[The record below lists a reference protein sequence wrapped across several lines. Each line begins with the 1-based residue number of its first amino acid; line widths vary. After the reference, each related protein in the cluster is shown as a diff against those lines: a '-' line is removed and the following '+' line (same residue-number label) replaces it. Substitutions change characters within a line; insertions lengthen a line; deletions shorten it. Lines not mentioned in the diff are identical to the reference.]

1 MDTRFGQMT
10 EQLPAQ
16 NVQSNGNRQAVK
28 EIPYDYV
35 ATFKLEGKRGNR
47 IQDVINVSVDG
58 AFVAVSVGYSFIP
71 ALLTLDSDPQPPESF
86 PSEVAGITN
95 MNSRLRIKNTATN
108 VTIEPLKI
116 VPNVLQFLLVKLFGI
131 EFKYTIVD
139 SAVGRELQNKPIH
152 SIAGLGESNGIRPF
166 RPMAKPILFQPRSTI
181 RIEIEEV
188 SDSPLYA
195 GSELYLVL
203 HGYKM
208 LGYGT

>member
-16 NVQSNGNRQAVK
+16 SIQSNGNRQALK

-47 IQDVINVSVDG
+47 IQDVINVSVEG

-71 ALLTLDSDPQPPESF
+71 ALLALDVEPPES
-86 PSEVAGITN
+86 PLAGPAGITN
-95 MNSRLRIKNTATN
+95 LSSGLRIKNTATN
-108 VTIEPLKI
+108 VTIDPLKI
-116 VPNVLQFLLVKLFGI
+116 IPNVFQFLLVKLFGI

-195 GSELYLVL
+195 GAELYLVL

>member
-1 MDTRFGQMT
+1 MDTRFGQVT

-16 NVQSNGNRQAVK
+16 SIQSDGNRQAVK

-71 ALLTLDSDPQPPESF
+71 ALLTLEVESPES
-86 PSEVAGITN
+86 PLAGPVSLTN
-95 MNSRLRIKNTATN
+95 LNNGLRIKNKATN
-108 VTIEPLKI
+108 VMIDPLTII
-116 VPNVLQFLLVKLFGI
+116 PNVFQFLLVKLFGI

-195 GSELYLVL
+195 GTELYLVL

>member
-1 MDTRFGQMT
+1 MDTRFGQVT

-16 NVQSNGNRQAVK
+16 SIQTTGNRQSLK

-35 ATFKLEGKRGNR
+35 ATFRLEGRRGNR
-47 IQDVINVSVDG
+47 TQDVINVSVDG

-71 ALLTLDSDPQPPESF
+71 ALLTLEVNPQSPPTRVTF
-86 PSEVAGITN
+86 AN
-95 MNSRLRIKNTATN
+95 LNSGLGIKNTATN
-108 VTIEPLKI
+108 VTIDPLTI
-116 VPNVLQFLLVKLFGI
+116 IPNLFQFLLVKLFGI

-139 SAVGRELQNKPIH
+139 SGVGRELQNKPIH

-195 GSELYLVL
+195 GTELYLVL
-203 HGYKM
+203 HGYKL

>member
-1 MDTRFGQMT
+1 MDTRFGQIT

-16 NVQSNGNRQAVK
+16 AIQSNGKRQAVK
-28 EIPYDYV
+28 EIPYDFV

-71 ALLTLDSDPQPPESF
+71 ALLTLDVESPES
-86 PSEVAGITN
+86 PLAEPGRITN
-95 MNSRLRIKNTATN
+95 LNSGLRIKNTATN
-108 VTIEPLKI
+108 VTIDPLTI
-116 VPNVLQFLLVKLFGI
+116 IPNVFQFLLVKLFGI
-131 EFKYTIVD
+131 EFKYSIVD

-195 GSELYLVL
+195 GTELYLVL
-203 HGYKM
+203 HGYKL